1 MPCRTQKT
9 VYPVLEAE
17 MAKRNIQKQQIAKSL
32 GISMKAFSEKRNGNL
47 GFWWSEVLILHS
59 FFPDIPIEELMK
71 KGQKNAAPDNS
82 ETAVV

>member
-71 KGQKNAAPDNS
+71 K
-82 ETAVV
+82 E